1 MKFLILSILSLAPLS
16 LAAATVSAADMPAC
30 AQTCFATAIPAANC
44 GLTDY
49 VCQCGSGKAAITA
62 SVTPCIMSTCNAQ
75 DQATAAN
82 VAGAICAQVASGGSS
97 AAPAGSTTKG
107 STSPTASSNVT
118 MATTPA
124 VVSSNAGSTNQ
135 AGVVAAGAAFLAAAL
150 L

>member
-49 VCQCGSGKAAITA
+49 VCQCGSGKASITA
-62 SVTPCIMSTCNAQ
+62 SVTPCIMSGCNAA

-82 VAGAICAQVASGGSS
+82 VAGAICAQVAGGGSS
-97 AAPAGSTTKG
+97 APAGSTTKG

-124 VVSSNAGSTNQ
+124 VVSTNAGPTNQ
-135 AGVVAAGAAFLAAAL
+135 ARVVAAGAAFLAAAL

>member
-30 AQTCFATAIPAANC
+30 ATTCFATAIPAAKC

-62 SVTPCIMSTCNAQ
+62 SVTPCIMSTCNAA

-82 VAGAICAQVASGGSS
+82 VAGAICAQVASGSS
-97 AAPAGSTTKG
+97 TPAGTTG
-107 STSPTASSNVT
+107 TMAPSATSNVT
-118 MATTPA
+118 MPTTPA
-124 VVSSNAGSTNQ
+124 VVATGAGPTNGPQ
-135 AGVVAAGAAFLAAAL
+135 IIAAGAAFLAAAL